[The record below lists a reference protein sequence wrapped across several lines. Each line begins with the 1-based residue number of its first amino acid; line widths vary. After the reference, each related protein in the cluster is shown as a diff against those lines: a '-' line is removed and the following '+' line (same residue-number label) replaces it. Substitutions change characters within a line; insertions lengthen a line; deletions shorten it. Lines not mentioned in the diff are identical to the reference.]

1 MSLQIKKFKALIAAD
16 IATAELA
23 YTDATARW
31 RHQRD
36 LIQPKAAEI
45 RQTIDFASPRWDGP
59 PSSRCSS

>member
-36 LIQPKAAEI
+36 LNVML
-45 RQTIDFASPRWDGP
+45 
-59 PSSRCSS
+59 